1 MGAVAGAV
9 PPGAPSVGG
18 ALAGGSLVRR
28 GAAFT
33 ADGARLAVCCGAA
46 VRLHSAATGAPLR
59 TLAGH
64 GGEVTVV
71 ARPPG
76 ESDTLYTASADG
88 TLRLWDV
95 ATGDCLRTL
104 EAPGGVEAL
113 VFAPGAARRRWERR
127 KQPLRP
133 RSPGGGC

>member
-1 MGAVAGAV
+1 M
-9 PPGAPSVGG
+9 
-18 ALAGGSLVRR
+18 
-28 GAAFT
+28 
-33 ADGARLAVCCGAA
+33 
-46 VRLHSAATGAPLR
+46 VRLHAAATGAPLR
-59 TLAGH
+59 QLAGH

-113 VFAPGAARRRWERR
+113 VFAPGARRRRDKR
-127 KQPLRP
+127 VRAAAHALQR
-133 RSPGGGC
+133 GGGC